1 MSKKIL
7 IIGGV
12 AGGAS
17 AAARLRRLDETSE
30 IIMFERGPYISYAN
44 CGLPYHIGN
53 VIKERSS
60 LLLQTPEAMTNK
72 YNVDVRVE
80 SEVISINKENKTVD
94 VKNLRTDEIYTE
106 NYDTLVISTGSS
118 PLKPPIEGINSPG
131 IFTLWTVPDTD
142 EIKKFI
148 NEKKPKNAVVIG
160 GGFIGLEVAENL
172 HHAGIHVAV
181 AEAMDQVMAPPEFR
195 SLMLS

>member
-1 MSKKIL
+1 MNKKVL

-17 AAARLRRLDETSE
+17 TAARLRRLDESSQ
-30 IIMFERGPYISYAN
+30 IIMFERGSYISYAN
-44 CGLPYHIGN
+44 CGLPYHIGD

-60 LLLQTPEAMTNK
+60 LLLQTPEAMAKK

-80 SEVISINKENKTVD
+80 SEVISIDKENKFIE
-94 VKNLRTDEIYTE
+94 VKKTKTGEIYKE
-106 NYDTLVISTGSS
+106 SYDTLVLSTGSS
-118 PLKPPIEGINSPG
+118 PIKPPIEGINSPG

-148 NEKKPKNAVVIG
+148 KEKNPS
-160 GGFIGLEVAENL
+160 NL
-172 HHAGIHVAV
+172 IIVLTT
-181 AEAMDQVMAPPEFR
+181 F
-195 SLMLS
+195 L

>member
-17 AAARLRRLDETSE
+17 AAARLRRLDEESQ

-53 VIKERSS
+53 VIKERAS
-60 LLLQTPEAMTNK
+60 LLLQTPEAMSNK

-94 VKNLRTDEIYTE
+94 VKNLKTGDIYAE
-106 NYDTLVISTGSS
+106 SYDILIISTGSS
-118 PLKPPIEGINSPG
+118 PLKPPIEGINSLA
-131 IFTLWTVPDTD
+131 FSHC
-142 EIKKFI
+142 
-148 NEKKPKNAVVIG
+148 
-160 GGFIGLEVAENL
+160 GLFL
-172 HHAGIHVAV
+172 I
-181 AEAMDQVMAPPEFR
+181 
-195 SLMLS
+195 LMK